1 MLSTILLFPQAVFGG
16 RFAMALALLAF
27 GSCRA
32 PDIAHRPEPEATA
45 LASPQPQPRINRED
59 FSRSGGI
66 AFTRAIDGFR
76 PDRGAKLA
84 YSLHTP
90 EAPVTDALVV
100 LGPGFLR
107 GKERMA
113 ELADHLA
120 SHGLRVVVPDFRHS
134 RPWAGRHRENAADM
148 IALARHLGAER
159 VIYGGFSA
167 GGLSALIA
175 AAEDPRAI
183 GFLGLDLVD
192 NGEGQSAAAAVR
204 FPLHGLFA
212 PPSPWN
218 ANGNGRAV
226 FAAARRSIAIEV
238 KEASHCD
245 FEFPSDWKCRL
256 FCRGGRS
263 SRSRENIG
271 GEILGTATAIL
282 LDQART
288 RAEITKKARHM

>member
-1 MLSTILLFPQAVFGG
+1 LFLHAFRGG
-16 RFAMALALLAF
+16 KFAMALALLAL

-32 PDIAHRPEPEATA
+32 PDSAHSPEPESTA
-45 LASPQPQPRINRED
+45 LASPQPQRRANHED

-66 AFTRAIDGFR
+66 AFTRVTDGFR
-76 PDRGAKLA
+76 PDGGMKLS
-84 YSLHTP
+84 YSLSTP
-90 EAPVTDALVV
+90 DAPVTDALVV
-100 LGPGFLR
+100 LGHGFLR
-107 GKERMA
+107 GKERMMG
-113 ELADHLA
+113 LADHLA
-120 SHGLRVVVPDFRHS
+120 SHGLRVAVPDFRHS
-134 RPWAGRHRENAADM
+134 RPWAGRHRENAADL

-192 NGEGQSAAAAVR
+192 NGEGESVAKAVG
-204 FPLHGLFA
+204 FPLHALFA
-212 PPSPWN
+212 APSKCN

-226 FAAARRSIAIEV
+226 CASARRPVIIEV
-238 KEASHCD
+238 NDASHCD

-263 SRSRENIG
+263 SRSRENIR
-271 GEILGTATAIL
+271 GEILGMATAIL
-282 LDQART
+282 LDLART
-288 RAEITKKARHM
+288 SGKITAAVPSGH

>member
-1 MLSTILLFPQAVFGG
+1 
-16 RFAMALALLAF
+16 MALALLAL

-32 PDIAHRPEPEATA
+32 PDSADSPEPESTA
-45 LASPQPQPRINRED
+45 LASPQPQRRANRED
-59 FSRSGGI
+59 FSRPGGI
-66 AFTRAIDGFR
+66 TFTRVTDSFR

-90 EAPVTDALVV
+90 EAPVTDTLEV
-100 LGPGFLR
+100 LGHGFLR
-107 GKERMA
+107 GKDRMA

-148 IALARHLGAER
+148 IALALHLQAER
-159 VIYGGFSA
+159 VIHAGFSA

-192 NGEGQSAAAAVR
+192 DGAGQSAAAAVR

-212 PPSPWN
+212 TPSPCN

-226 FAAARRSIAIEV
+226 FAAARRSIVIEV

-256 FCRGGRS
+256 FCRGNRA
-263 SRSRENIG
+263 SRSEEEIRSD
-271 GEILGTATAIL
+271 ILGTATGIL
-282 LDQART
+282 LNQA
-288 RAEITKKARHM
+288 KAPGRFTSVAPPRH